1 MSPACS
7 SLLQAQCVI
16 SRGDAQLVK
25 KGQRPLL
32 SVLQKKK
39 QGHRVTLISGMESF
53 LLDPQELASA
63 CQKK

>member
-1 MSPACS
+1 MSPARC
-7 SLLQAQCVI
+7 SLLQAQYVI